1 MLQSMG
7 PEVTFSLFGLS
18 FLEGLLAFVSP
29 CILPMLPIYL
39 MYLGG
44 EEGDKE
50 ARGRLL
56 VNTLGFIT
64 GFSLVF
70 VALGASASALGGLLA
85 AHRAVF
91 QRISGLV
98 VILFGLNYLGVFK
111 VAFLNRTKSFAV
123 ETKNLKFWSSLL
135 FGAAFSFG
143 WTPCLGAF
151 LGTAL
156 LLASSANTLYQGMGL
171 LLVFS
176 LGLAIPFFLTA
187 VLWSK
192 LQNTFSLIRRNLRVI
207 QMISG
212 ALLIL
217 IGILMVLD
225 RFGGYANLFL
235 D

>member
-7 PEVTFSLFGLS
+7 LEISLSLFGFS

-44 EEGDKE
+44 AEGE
-50 ARGRLL
+50 TLSRRRLL
-56 VNTLGFIT
+56 SNTLGFIT

-70 VALGASASALGGLLA
+70 VALGATASALGALLV
-85 AHRAVF
+85 AHRVLL

-98 VILFGLNYLGVFK
+98 VIVFGLNYLGVFQ
-111 VAFLNRTKSFAV
+111 VAFLNRSKTFSV
-123 ETKNLKFWSSLL
+123 ETKNLKFWSSTL

-156 LLASSANTLYQGMGL
+156 LLASNAKTLYQGMGL

-187 VLWSK
+187 ILWSR
-192 LQNTFSLIRRNLRVI
+192 LQSAFGFIKRNMRLIRG
-207 QMISG
+207 ISG
-212 ALLIL
+212 ALLVL
-217 IGILMVLD
+217 VGILMLFD
-225 RFGGYANLFL
+225 RFGGYARLFL

>member
-7 PEVTFSLFGLS
+7 PEVNLSLFGFS
-18 FLEGLLAFVSP
+18 FLEGLMAFVSP

-44 EEGDKE
+44 TEGE
-50 ARGRLL
+50 ASSRGRLL
-56 VNTLGFIT
+56 SNTLGFIT

-70 VALGASASALGGLLA
+70 VALGATASALGALLV
-85 AHRAVF
+85 AHRVLL
-91 QRISGLV
+91 QRISGLI
-98 VILFGLNYLGVFK
+98 VIIFGLNYLGVFQ
-111 VAFLNRTKSFAV
+111 VAFLNRSKTFSV
-123 ETKNLKFWSSLL
+123 ETKNLKFWSSTV

-156 LLASSANTLYQGMGL
+156 LLASNVSTLYEGMGL

-187 VLWSK
+187 LLWSR
-192 LQNTFSLIRRNLRVI
+192 LQNAFSFIKRNMRLI
-207 QMISG
+207 QSISG
-212 ALLIL
+212 ALLVL
-217 IGILMVLD
+217 VGILMLLD
-225 RFGGYANLFL
+225 RFGAYTNLFL